1 MDPFEVRM
9 NFLGLLRRLNASQQ
23 SIQKVVTFAV
33 KNHPQCGEDLWDCIV
48 EECQKG
54 TINARINILYFLDSL
69 CETCLLLRSHATGG
83 SSNTNLYVDYVSRD
97 LPKIVENVVPPGR
110 EGLPNLVSTRQIL
123 ENWRT
128 KRVIDPQVID
138 TVISTLET
146 RQSETQNDL
155 PEPEPEND
163 APTLQPRHQGHHK
176 QSSRLPRQEVFKR
189 IEEDRERHKR
199 LRERRWVQPTAIK
212 QQHSSNPGLTCFL
225 PLDYGAGAGEDSAP
239 PIDIEFDN
247 DWETLS
253 DWNEDD
259 DEACAEENAL
269 CFTPQD
275 LAERKSR
282 LGMAS

>member
-1 MDPFEVRM
+1 M
-9 NFLGLLRRLNASQQ
+9 
-23 SIQKVVTFAV
+23 
-33 KNHPQCGEDLWDCIV
+33 
-48 EECQKG
+48 
-54 TINARINILYFLDSL
+54 
-69 CETCLLLRSHATGG
+69 
-83 SSNTNLYVDYVSRD
+83 YVDYVSRD

-123 ENWRT
+123 ENWRS

-138 TVISTLET
+138 SVISTLEI
-146 RQSETQNDL
+146 RQAETQDDL
-155 PEPEPEND
+155 PEPEND
-163 APTLQPRHQGHHK
+163 APTV
-176 QSSRLPRQEVFKR
+176 SRTQKTSQLPRQEVFRR

-199 LRERRWVQPTAIK
+199 LRERRWVQPTAMTQ
-212 QQHSSNPGLTCFL
+212 QQHNPGLTSFL
-225 PLDYGAGAGEDSAP
+225 PLDNGIGDETGP

-275 LAERKSR
+275 LAERRRRIGLS
-282 LGMAS
+282 

>member
-9 NFLGLLRRLNASQQ
+9 NFLSLLRRLNASQQ

-33 KNHPQCGEDLWDCIV
+33 KNHSQCGEDLWDCIV

-69 CETCLLLRSHATGG
+69 CETCLLLKTNSLG
-83 SSNTNLYVDYVSRD
+83 SISNNNLYVDYVSRD

-123 ENWRT
+123 ENWRS

-138 TVISTLET
+138 TVISTLEA
-146 RQSETQNDL
+146 RQVETQNDP
-155 PEPEPEND
+155 PEPEHD
-163 APTLQPRHQGHHK
+163 APTIARPPK
-176 QSSRLPRQEVFKR
+176 TSRLPRQEVFKR

-199 LRERRWVQPTAIK
+199 LRERRWVQPTAMT
-212 QQHSSNPGLTCFL
+212 QQQQNPVLTSFL
-225 PLDYGAGAGEDSAP
+225 PLNNGIGDENGP

-275 LAERKSR
+275 LAERRRRIGLS
-282 LGMAS
+282 